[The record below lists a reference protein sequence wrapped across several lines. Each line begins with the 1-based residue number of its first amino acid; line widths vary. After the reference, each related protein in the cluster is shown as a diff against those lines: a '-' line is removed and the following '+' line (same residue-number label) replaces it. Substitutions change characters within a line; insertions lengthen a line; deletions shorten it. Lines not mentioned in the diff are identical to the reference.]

1 MMNELD
7 IRSLSTDSFT
17 VKVVAELK
25 RAERYRFFVSLVAL
39 DLSFI
44 RTLFGDNSHQVVST
58 LLETVQ
64 INTRVI
70 DNLSLIGGL
79 KLVLLL
85 PETSRQGAEIAAR
98 RLSEL
103 IRTSLSSHSD
113 RKIEDMIPLEM
124 ASFPDAAGTKTV
136 KDFVRELSEQ
146 SRN

>member
-7 IRSLSTDSFT
+7 IRSLSADSF
-17 VKVVAELK
+17 VVRVGAELK

-44 RTLFGDNSHQVVST
+44 RTLFGDDNHQMVNT
-58 LLETVQ
+58 LLETIQ
-64 INTRVI
+64 SNTRVI
-70 DNLSLIGGL
+70 DNLSLTGDL

-85 PETSRQGAEIAAR
+85 PETSRQGAEITAR

-103 IRTSLSSHSD
+103 IRKGLSLHSD

-124 ASFPDAAGTKTV
+124 ASFPDAAGAKTV
-136 KDFVRELSEQ
+136 KDFVRELLEQ